1 MRSAQVSL
9 FIIDDLSL
17 TKVSKH
23 ATKLFD
29 ARIVNQSGQ
38 QLKRLAGSHELRCVA
53 KFSYS
58 SIAKLNQPTFSKLC
72 PGRYDPRA
80 K

>member
-1 MRSAQVSL
+1 MRSAQVSF

-17 TKVSKH
+17 TKVPKH

-38 QLKRLAGSHELRCVA
+38 LLKRLAVDIFEVRRKIQLVIHRQTESADFFEAV
-53 KFSYS
+53 
-58 SIAKLNQPTFSKLC
+58 
-72 PGRYDPRA
+72 PRTL
-80 K
+80 